1 MRDPD
6 HDRSSPRARNEDRVG
21 TLIRIAGPRPAV
33 PDDREQRVKAAV
45 RDHWRAT
52 TRSRTRRTRAIVTL
66 AAAALVILAVGLGIL
81 NRSEWMGSSSPAVV
95 ERVSGTAR
103 ARSEAA
109 SEGDA
114 FGTVRAGDALPAGTE
129 LATEADGRVAIRMA
143 SRHSIRLAAGSRVTI
158 LSDRSLALDE
168 GTVYVDSGGPL
179 GASAG
184 SVTISTP
191 FGVVRDVGT
200 QYEVSVSDT
209 SLRLRVR
216 EGSVSLSGDTAS
228 LSVEAGTE
236 FEVDSLGQT
245 RERRIAAFDPEWTW
259 ISRITPMIELD
270 GRTVTEFLGW
280 ASREG
285 GWRVEFVGDGLEQ
298 IAGDI
303 TLSGSLDGLTV
314 QDALTAVLPTCRMQH
329 RVEGA
334 VLFVEP
340 MAEGSR

>member
-143 SRHSIRLAAGSRVTI
+143 SRHSIRLPPIPTLPCRAGLCVSAGTGNCKRSTRSRAACSAAGAT
-158 LSDRSLALDE
+158 DTWGNLA
-168 GTVYVDSGGPL
+168 
-179 GASAG
+179 
-184 SVTISTP
+184 
-191 FGVVRDVGT
+191 R
-200 QYEVSVSDT
+200 
-209 SLRLRVR
+209 
-216 EGSVSLSGDTAS
+216 AS
-228 LSVEAGTE
+228 L
-236 FEVDSLGQT
+236 
-245 RERRIAAFDPEWTW
+245 
-259 ISRITPMIELD
+259 ISCAT
-270 GRTVTEFLGW
+270 
-280 ASREG
+280 
-285 GWRVEFVGDGLEQ
+285 
-298 IAGDI
+298 
-303 TLSGSLDGLTV
+303 
-314 QDALTAVLPTCRMQH
+314 
-329 RVEGA
+329 
-334 VLFVEP
+334 
-340 MAEGSR
+340 